1 MEASNTNRDG
11 KSNWERH
18 LLTYLKQNFSKKHN
32 LWRLWGFLVALVI
45 VLVPSLTCNLMIR
58 NNTWPWSGVVYNDGI
73 TFNWLE
79 NRTVLVYTIQS
90 LICVIIFFG
99 IIFTDKWY
107 YSLLLSMAFVGGL
120 FNIID
125 RATQSPPNPN
135 TVIDYLDTS
144 FIFNTISNFPDV
156 FILTGIISF
165 TVLYVTMSVIT
176 ITKEKRRIT
185 KSKDNN
191 PTHEKNHS

>member
-1 MEASNTNRDG
+1 
-11 KSNWERH
+11 
-18 LLTYLKQNFSKKHN
+18 
-32 LWRLWGFLVALVI
+32 
-45 VLVPSLTCNLMIR
+45 
-58 NNTWPWSGVVYNDGI
+58 
-73 TFNWLE
+73 
-79 NRTVLVYTIQS
+79 
-90 LICVIIFFG
+90 
-99 IIFTDKWY
+99 
-107 YSLLLSMAFVGGL
+107 MAFVGGL